1 LSASGHALGPVGW
14 KAVATV
20 PQSTP
25 TCALALFPDDSDNDG
40 PWEPLANCQT
50 SIESAA
56 EAPPPAA
63 PAETPSEP
71 PGP

>member
-1 LSASGHALGPVGW
+1 M
-14 KAVATV
+14 ATV

-25 TCALALFPDDSDNDG
+25 TCALALFPDDPDNDG

-56 EAPPPAA
+56 EAPSPSGRTRRD
-63 PAETPSEP
+63 AERASGALIPHLAI
-71 PGP
+71 G